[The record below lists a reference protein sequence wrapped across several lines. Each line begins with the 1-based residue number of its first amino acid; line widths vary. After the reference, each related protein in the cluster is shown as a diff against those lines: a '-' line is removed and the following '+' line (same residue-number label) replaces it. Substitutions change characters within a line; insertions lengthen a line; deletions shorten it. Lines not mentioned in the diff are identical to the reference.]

1 MGDFNPRLL
10 KTIMIPRHTYTPP
23 FSFQASLVK
32 KTKANF
38 EMVIARYDEDIS
50 WSDNYKE
57 FRTVYNKGGSVDYE
71 AIPLENVGHLADTML
86 RHIIDRY
93 DTLADVTFF
102 THGSFNYR
110 KDQIIK
116 EEGPCDRL
124 WSDFI
129 KTDLDTLVY
138 IPRSDLPAVSE
149 RAYDYSETFGEVYQR
164 FFSRPYARDFEWA
177 CGKIMSVSRGHI
189 HSRSKAFYQAM
200 LDWILS
206 PYEGGAPSQHVYRT
220 RGIYIERFILHAFN
234 G

>member
-1 MGDFNPRLL
+1 LNG
-10 KTIMIPRHTYTPP
+10 
-23 FSFQASLVK
+23 

-57 FRTVYNKGGSVDYE
+57 FRTVYNKGGPTEYE
-71 AIPLENVGHLADTML
+71 AIPLENVGHLADTIL

-110 KDQIIK
+110 NDQMIR
-116 EEGPCDRL
+116 EQGPCHRM
-124 WSDFI
+124 WKDFVQVE
-129 KTDLDTLVY
+129 LDTPVCIL
-138 IPRSDLPAVSE
+138 RGDLPATKDK
-149 RAYDYSETFGEVYQR
+149 AYDYTETFGEVYER
-164 FFSRPYARDFEWA
+164 FFSKPYLPTFEWA
-177 CGKIMSVSRGHI
+177 CGKIMSVSRRHI
-189 HSRSKAFYQAM
+189 QNKPKAFYQAM

-206 PYEGGAPSQHVYRT
+206 PHEGGMPSQHVYRT
-220 RGIYIERFILHAFN
+220 RGIYIERFILHAFA

>member
-1 MGDFNPRLL
+1 MIQRL
-10 KTIMIPRHTYTPP
+10 TTQTPP
-23 FSFQASLVK
+23 FAFQKSLIG

-57 FRTVYNKGGSVDYE
+57 FRTVYNKGGPVDYE
-71 AIPLENVGHLADTML
+71 AIPLENVGHLADTIL
-86 RHIIDRY
+86 RHIISRY

-116 EEGPCDRL
+116 EQGPCHRL

-129 KTDLDTLVY
+129 NTDSALVY
-138 IPRSDLPAVSE
+138 ISRRDLPAATE
-149 RAYDYSETFGEVYQR
+149 KAYDYTETFGDVYER
-164 FFSRPYARDFEWA
+164 FFLKPYVRDFEWA
-177 CGKIMSVSRGHI
+177 CGKIMSVSRAHI
-189 HSRSKAFYQAM
+189 QSRSKAFYQAM

-206 PYEGGAPSQHVYRT
+206 PHEGPPSQHVYRT
-220 RGIYIERFILHAFN
+220 RGIYIERFILDAFN

>member
-1 MGDFNPRLL
+1 
-10 KTIMIPRHTYTPP
+10 MIPRLTRTPP
-23 FSFQASLVK
+23 FAFQECLYK

-57 FRTVYNKGGSVDYE
+57 FRTVYNKGEPTDYE
-71 AIPLENVGHLADTML
+71 AIPLENAGHLADTIL

-93 DTLADVTFF
+93 HTLADVTFF

-116 EEGPCDRL
+116 EQGPCHRM
-124 WSDFI
+124 WKEFI
-129 KTDLDTLVY
+129 QVELDSPVY
-138 IPRSDLPAVSE
+138 IPRGELPFAKE
-149 RAYDYSETFGEVYQR
+149 KAYDYTETFGEVYER
-164 FFSRPYARDFEWA
+164 FFSKPYVRDFEWA
-177 CGKIMSVSRGHI
+177 CGKIMSVSRRHI
-189 HSRSKAFYQAM
+189 QNKPKAFYQAM

-206 PYEGGAPSQHVYRT
+206 PHEGVMPSQHLYRT
-220 RGIYIERFILHAFN
+220 RGIYIERFILHAFA